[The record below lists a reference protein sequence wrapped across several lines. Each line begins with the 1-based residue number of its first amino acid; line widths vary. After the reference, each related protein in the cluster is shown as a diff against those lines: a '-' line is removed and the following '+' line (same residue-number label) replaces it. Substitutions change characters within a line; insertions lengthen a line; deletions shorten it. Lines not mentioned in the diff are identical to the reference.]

1 LLIAIDG
8 LDGAGKTSL
17 AAWLSWQLEMP
28 AVHLDLYIVRDA
40 DPLQFRIDDLAK
52 VLAGASVE
60 LDPSFWPRVEAAS
73 AIVAGAARG
82 DAPAYGINTG
92 FGKLASKR
100 IAPDQTALLQ
110 RNLIVSH
117 CCGVGAPTPE
127 PIVRL
132 MMALK
137 IISLGRGASGV
148 RREIIEQ
155 LQAMLARGVYPL
167 VPQQGSVGA
176 SGDLAPLAH
185 MTAVMVGEGQALVGG
200 EIVSGLEALAVADLT
215 PLTLGPKEG
224 LALINGTQ
232 FSTAYAI
239 SGLLRA
245 HGLLCATLVTGALSV
260 DAAMASTAPF
270 RPEIQE
276 LRGHAGQ
283 IRAGAAL
290 TWLLAGSDIR
300 NSHLEGDERVQ
311 DPYCLRCQPQVAG
324 AALDLLMQA
333 ARTLT
338 IEANAVTDN
347 PLVLVESGEIV
358 SGGNFHA
365 EPVAFA
371 ADQIALALS
380 EMGAISERRIATL
393 VDPALNFGLP
403 PFLTPEPGLNSGFMI
418 AEVTAAALFAE
429 NKQRAAACSIDSTPT
444 SANQEDHVS
453 MAAHAARR
461 LSDMADNLATI
472 LGIELLVAAQG
483 IALRLPHLTSA
494 ALAAVIAVLR
504 EQVPALDSD
513 RYMADDIAK
522 ATALVEAGL
531 LPATAV
537 SVLKNNPF
545 PNLAEKGDLS

>member
-1 LLIAIDG
+1 MEGPTSDPAAPIVVTPGTVGLDVLARV
-8 LDGAGKTSL
+8 LDGAPI
-17 AAWLSWQLEMP
+17 A
-28 AVHLDLYIVRDA
+28 
-40 DPLQFRIDDLAK
+40 
-52 VLAGASVE
+52 
-60 LDPSFWPRVEAAS
+60 LDPSFWPRVEAAA
-73 AIVAGAARG
+73 AIVAKAAQI
-82 DAPAYGINTG
+82 DIPVYGINTG
-92 FGKLASKR
+92 FGKLASTR

-110 RNLIVSH
+110 RNLILSH
-117 CCGVGAPTPE
+117 CCGVGPATPE

-137 IISLGRGASGV
+137 VISLGRGASGV
-148 RREIIEQ
+148 RRDVIEQ
-155 LQAMLARGVYPL
+155 LQGMLARGVSPL

-185 MTAVMVGEGQALVGG
+185 MTAVMIGEGQAFLDGKVVPGRD
-200 EIVSGLEALAVADLT
+200 ALAAAGLA

-245 HGLLCATLVTGALSV
+245 HRLARAALVTGALSV
-260 DAAMASTAPF
+260 DAAMASTVPF
-270 RPEIQE
+270 RPEIQS
-276 LRGHAGQ
+276 LRGHYGQ
-283 IRAGAAL
+283 IAAAAAL
-290 TWLLAGSDIR
+290 TALLDGSDIR
-300 NSHLEGDERVQ
+300 QSHLEGDERVQ

-324 AALDLLMQA
+324 AVLVHA
-333 ARTLT
+333 ARVLT

-347 PLVLVESGEIV
+347 PLVLVETGEIV

-380 EMGAISERRIATL
+380 EIGATSERRIATL

-403 PFLTPEPGLNSGFMI
+403 PFLTPEPGINSGFMI
-418 AEVTAAALFAE
+418 AEVTAAALYAE
-429 NKQRAAACSIDSTPT
+429 NKQRAMPCSIDSTPT

-461 LSDMADNLATI
+461 LSDMADNLAAI

-483 IALRLPHLTSA
+483 IMLRAPHATSVP
-494 ALAAVIAVLR
+494 LAAVIAALR
-504 EQVPALDSD
+504 EHVPALAAD
-513 RYMADDIAK
+513 RYMADDLARAASLI
-522 ATALVEAGL
+522 EADA
-531 LPATAV
+531 LPAAAIAAL
-537 SVLKNNPF
+537 SSDPF
-545 PNLAEKGDLS
+545 PKLA

>member
-1 LLIAIDG
+1 MSD
-8 LDGAGKTSL
+8 
-17 AAWLSWQLEMP
+17 
-28 AVHLDLYIVRDA
+28 RDA
-40 DPLQFRIDDLAK
+40 PIVVAPGKVTLDDLAQ
-52 VLAGASVE
+52 VLAGRSVV
-60 LDPSFWPRVEAAS
+60 LDASFWPRIEAAS
-73 AIVAGAARG
+73 NIVAKAAHA

-92 FGKLASKR
+92 FGKLASTR
-100 IAPDQTALLQ
+100 IAADQTTLLQ

-117 CCGVGAPTPE
+117 CCGVGPPTPA

-148 RREIIEQ
+148 RREVIEQ
-155 LQAMLARGVYPL
+155 LQAMIARGVCPL

-185 MTAVMVGEGQALVGG
+185 MTAVMIAEGQGLVDGQTVPG
-200 EIVSGLEALAVADLT
+200 HEALAAVGLT

-239 SGLLRA
+239 AGLLRA
-245 HGLLCATLVTGALSV
+245 HRLACTALVTGALSV

-283 IRAGAAL
+283 IAAGAAL
-290 TWLLAGSDIR
+290 TSLLEGSDIR
-300 NSHLEGDERVQ
+300 QSHLEGDERVQ
-311 DPYCLRCQPQVAG
+311 DPYCLRCQPQVIG
-324 AALDLLMQA
+324 AALDVLAQA

-347 PLVLVESGEIV
+347 PLVLVDSGEIV

-365 EPVAFA
+365 ELVAFA
-371 ADQIALALS
+371 ADQIALVLS
-380 EMGAISERRIATL
+380 EIGAISERRIATL

-403 PFLTPEPGLNSGFMI
+403 PFLTPDPGLNSGFMI
-418 AEVTAAALFAE
+418 AEVTAAALYAE
-429 NKQRAAACSIDSTPT
+429 NKQRAAPCSIDSTPT

-461 LSDMADNLATI
+461 LCDMADNLAAI

-483 IALRLPHLTSA
+483 IDLRLPHLTSP
-494 ALAAVIAVLR
+494 ALAAVIAALR
-504 EQVPALDSD
+504 AQVPALGSD
-513 RYMADDIAK
+513 RYMADDLAK
-522 ATALVEAGL
+522 AKALADEGQ
-531 LPATAV
+531 LPAAAMAV
-537 SVLKNNPF
+537 LAQNPF
-545 PNLAEKGDLS
+545 PTLALTMPA